1 MTDTFGMQA
10 GLQVSE
16 QKKIASLLSYFI
28 FTPSEQPC
36 FVHEG
41 QSKWHCFVLNH
52 CLIDREFLRNEAQIH
67 WVKSFKDAYQKLLR
81 SSKEYRQTLKGY
93 SNLEMPFFYIRSTQF
108 VASFRVDPELGGRLS
123 VELRPHEKLANFIK
137 KSKCVY
143 NMLIEFIRERQL
155 IFDP

>member
-1 MTDTFGMQA
+1 MSVKKMTDSFGMQA

-41 QSKWHCFVLNH
+41 QN
-52 CLIDREFLRNEAQIH
+52 REFLRNEAQIH

-81 SSKEYRQTLKGY
+81 SSKEYRQTLTGY
-93 SNLEMPFFYIRSTQF
+93 SDLEMPFFYIRSTQF
-108 VASFRVDPELGGRLS
+108 VASFRVDSELEGRVS

-137 KSKCVY
+137 KRNVNLYS
-143 NMLIEFIRERQL
+143 IRKIYEDEQVKA
-155 IFDP
+155 